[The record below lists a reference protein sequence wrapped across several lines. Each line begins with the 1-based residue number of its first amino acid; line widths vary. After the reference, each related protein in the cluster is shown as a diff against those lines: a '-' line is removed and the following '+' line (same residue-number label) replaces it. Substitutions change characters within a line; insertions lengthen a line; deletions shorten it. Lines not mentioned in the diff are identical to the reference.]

1 MKELFFISG
10 LPRSGSTLLSA
21 ILRQNPDFYADISS
35 PVQGLVASTINVI
48 TGSESNHLIDE
59 QRRKHILRGL
69 MQSYYDAVTPKTV
82 FDTSRGW
89 TAKTSLLKELYPQT
103 KIICCVRD
111 LPWILDSFER
121 IAAKNVLY
129 NATLTDNEARQTV
142 TTRCDALMD
151 VKKEGQVV
159 KPYYF
164 LEEGM
169 LLNPDMIMLMEYES
183 LCKKPESVMREIYQ
197 FIGKPYFDHDF
208 NNVEYENEVYDQSL
222 NMKSLHTVRRKVTWK
237 ERPTILPRS
246 VWEKYANKEFW
257 RTASPEQQQDFAIQS
272 SYIYS
277 VK

>member
-1 MKELFFISG
+1 MKEFFFISG

-21 ILRQNPDFYADISS
+21 ILRQNPEFYADISS
-35 PVQGLVASTINVI
+35 PVQGLIASTINVI

-59 QRRKHILRGL
+59 DRRKSILRATFNA
-69 MQSYYDAVTPKTV
+69 YYEAVEPPTV

-89 TAKTSLLKELYPQT
+89 TSKTSLLKTLYPQT

-121 IAAKNVLY
+121 IAAKNTLW
-129 NATLTDNEARQTV
+129 NAALTDDESRQTV

-169 LLNPDMIMLMEYES
+169 LLNPDMIMLVEYES
-183 LCKKPESVMREIYQ
+183 LCKKPESVMRELYD
-197 FIGKPYFDHDF
+197 FISKPYYNHDF
-208 NNVEYENEVYDQSL
+208 NNVEYDNEVYDKAL
-222 NMKSLHTVRRKVTWK
+222 NMKSLHTVRRQVTWE
-237 ERPTILPRS
+237 ERPSILPKS
-246 VWEKYANKEFW
+246 VWEKYSGKEFW
-257 RTASPEQQQDFAIQS
+257 RKPALDFTEKS
-272 SYIYS
+272 FYIT
-277 VK
+277 KGKT

>member
-1 MKELFFISG
+1 MKEFFFISG

-21 ILRQNPDFYADISS
+21 ILRQNPEFYADISS
-35 PVQGLVASTINVI
+35 PVQGLVESTINVI

-59 QRRKHILRGL
+59 DRRKSILRA
-69 MQSYYDAVTPKTV
+69 MFNAYYATVEPPTV
-82 FDTSRGW
+82 FDTNRIW
-89 TAKTSLLKELYPQT
+89 TAKTSLLKTLYPQT

-121 IAAKNVLY
+121 IVAKNSLWNVS
-129 NATLTDNEARQTV
+129 LTDDEANQTV

-164 LEEGM
+164 LEEGL
-169 LLNPDMIMLMEYES
+169 LLNPDMIVLVEYEM
-183 LCKKPESVMREIYQ
+183 LCKQPESVMREVYD

-208 NNVEYENEVYDQSL
+208 TNVVYDNEVYDKAL
-222 NMKSLHTVRRKVTWK
+222 NMKSLHTVRKQVTWQ

-246 VWEKYANKEFW
+246 VWERYSGKEFW
-257 RTASPEQQQDFAIQS
+257 RKPAPEFA
-272 SYIYS
+272 
-277 VK
+277 VKQLYKVK

>member
-1 MKELFFISG
+1 MGRGRVKEFFFISG

-21 ILRQNPDFYADISS
+21 ILRQNPEFYADISS
-35 PVQGLVASTINVI
+35 PVQGLVSSTINVI

-59 QRRKHILRGL
+59 DRRTSILRA
-69 MQSYYDAVTPKTV
+69 MFNAYYDAVEQPTV

-89 TAKTSLLKELYPQT
+89 TAKTSLLKTLYPQT

-121 IAAKNVLY
+121 ISAKNNLW
-129 NATLTDNEARQTV
+129 NASLTDDEASQTV

-164 LEEGM
+164 LEEGL
-169 LLNPDMIMLMEYES
+169 LLNPDMIMLVEYES
-183 LCKKPESVMREIYQ
+183 LCKKPESVMRELYD
-197 FIGKPYFDHDF
+197 FIDKPYYDHDF
-208 NNVEYENEVYDQSL
+208 KNVEYDNEVYDKAL
-222 NMKSLHTVRRKVTWK
+222 NMKSLHTVRKEVTWQ
-237 ERPTILPRS
+237 ERPSILPKS
-246 VWEKYANKEFW
+246 VWEKYAGKEFW
-257 RTASPEQQQDFAIQS
+257 RKPAPDFVVKQ
-272 SYIYS
+272 IYK

>member
-1 MKELFFISG
+1 MKEFFFISG

-21 ILRQNPDFYADISS
+21 ILRQNPEFYADISS

-59 QRRKHILRGL
+59 DRRKSILRA
-69 MQSYYDAVTPKTV
+69 MFNAYYDAVEQPTV

-89 TAKTSLLKELYPQT
+89 TAKTSLLKTLYPQT

-121 IAAKNVLY
+121 ISAKNNLW
-129 NATLTDNEARQTV
+129 NASLTDDEASQTV

-164 LEEGM
+164 LEEGL
-169 LLNPDMIMLMEYES
+169 LLNPDMIMLVEYES
-183 LCKKPESVMREIYQ
+183 LCKKPESVMRELYD
-197 FIGKPYFDHDF
+197 FIDKPYYDHDF
-208 NNVEYENEVYDQSL
+208 KNVEYDNEVYDKAL
-222 NMKSLHTVRRKVTWK
+222 NMKSLHTVRKEVTWQ
-237 ERPTILPRS
+237 ERPSILPKS
-246 VWEKYANKEFW
+246 VWEKYSGKEFW
-257 RTASPEQQQDFAIQS
+257 RTPAPSFEVKQ
-272 SYIYS
+272 IYK
-277 VK
+277 VKG